1 MKWLYVIFRNCFFM
15 KQRKVWKNMK
25 LSVELYTLSKRFG
38 DCEAIKLTKKCGFD
52 AIDYSYYWDKEKEVL
67 GENYREFAQNIR
79 KCLEEN
85 DMYCNQAHAPFS
97 FAYENKM
104 DISDEKYLWLVR
116 SLESAAILGAENI
129 VVHSVNVPTGV
140 DFEEY
145 NTKFGKLNLYSS
157 DLLTLLQS
165 RVQKYYQLV
174 DKDIVV
180 PTSVNIKKISEWNK
194 KLLIQAVSYLL
205 LEELAVH
212 YLT

>member
-1 MKWLYVIFRNCFFM
+1 MYRHLRPLVN
-15 KQRKVWKNMK
+15 
-25 LSVELYTLSKRFG
+25 ELTVK
-38 DCEAIKLTKKCGFD
+38 E
-52 AIDYSYYWDKEKEVL
+52 YYLELATIQFNEVL
-67 GENYREFAQNIR
+67 RSIQHGTEGTLI
-79 KCLEEN
+79 LPLN
-85 DMYCNQAHAPFS
+85 DNSPNF
-97 FAYENKM
+97 
-104 DISDEKYLWLVR
+104 
-116 SLESAAILGAENI
+116 
-129 VVHSVNVPTGV
+129 

-205 LEELAVH
+205 LEDALYSIERR
-212 YLT
+212 